1 MFEPGATPSSVILT
15 INAGSSSLKIA
26 LYDRGSPPRSR
37 AAGTIERIGAENA
50 RLTVRSPDREPERT
64 QVAARDFD
72 AAFQT
77 LLDRFSTLG
86 PFSPWAAGHR
96 IVHGGSKY
104 AEPARVSAALLA
116 DLRTLEPLDRTHM
129 PQALSLID
137 SVEKRYPGIAQLAC
151 FDTTFH
157 RAMPTVAQ
165 LYPLPAAIG
174 KGRLRRY
181 GFHGLSCES
190 IMASLRSIDPRE
202 ADGRILIAHLGNG
215 ASMTAVRQGHSVD
228 TTMGFSPTGGLMM
241 GTRSGDLDPTVM
253 THLAH
258 SEGYD
263 AGALEHL
270 VNEEAGLLG
279 VSGVSADMR
288 DLLSR
293 PDVAAAE
300 QAIAL
305 YCYTARTHAGA
316 LAAVLNG
323 IDTVVF
329 TGGIGEHA
337 APVRMRICAGLAY
350 LGVHLDSVAN
360 EAHRPVISLAGSPV
374 TVRVM
379 QTDEDLVIAKH
390 VRELLT

>member
-1 MFEPGATPSSVILT
+1 MFEPNAAPSRMILT

-26 LYDRGSPPRSR
+26 LYDREVAPHSR
-37 AAGTIERIGAENA
+37 AAATIERIGGENA
-50 RLTVRSPDREPERT
+50 RLTVKSSDRTDTGSVSAPDFET
-64 QVAARDFD
+64 
-72 AAFQT
+72 AFQA
-77 LLDRFSTLG
+77 LLDNVSGRR
-86 PFSPWAAGHR
+86 PFTPWAAGHR
-96 IVHGGSKY
+96 IVHGGADYS
-104 AEPARVSAALLA
+104 EPSRVSPALLA
-116 DLRTLEPLDRTHM
+116 DLRNLEPLDRTHM

-137 SVEKRYPGIAQLAC
+137 SVARRYPGISQLAC

-157 RAMPTVAQ
+157 RTMPPVAQ
-165 LYPLPAAIG
+165 QYPLPARAG

-190 IMASLRSIDPRE
+190 IMATLRSLDPRA

-215 ASMTAVRQGHSVD
+215 ASITAVRQGKSVD

-253 THLAH
+253 THLAR

-263 AGALEHL
+263 APALEHL

-279 VSGVSADMR
+279 VSGVTADMR

-293 PDVAAAE
+293 TDDEAAE

-305 YCYTARTHAGA
+305 YCYTARKHAGA

-323 IDTVVF
+323 VETLVF

-337 APVRMRICAGLAY
+337 APIRARICAGLGY
-350 LGVHLDSVAN
+350 LGVQLDSPAN
-360 EAHRPVISLAGSPV
+360 EAHRPVISLPASAV

-379 QTDEDLVIAKH
+379 QTDEDLVIAEH